1 MEDMVSRVQ
10 QVLTE
15 LEILGEQHELGA
27 MTLLPA
33 RQIKLAF
40 SL

>member
-15 LEILGEQHELGA
+15 LDILGEQHELGA
-27 MTLLPA
+27 MTLL
-33 RQIKLAF
+33 RDDSLACQAN
-40 SL
+40 

>member
-1 MEDMVSRVQ
+1 MDGGHGEPRQ

-15 LEILGEQHELGA
+15 LEISA
-27 MTLLPA
+27 SSMSSRDDSLPA